1 MMTDGVTECRSK
13 DGFIEQKTVM
23 DIIESVR
30 DQSAQKMVEY
40 VFHKLEEL
48 QDFEQRDDFTL
59 VFSKRSNR
67 FIKDNLVVYRLYI
80 I

>member
-30 DQSAQKMVEY
+30 DQS
-40 VFHKLEEL
+40 HKIWWNMCFISLKNYRSLNNEMISHL
-48 QDFEQRDDFTL
+48 L
-59 VFSKRSNR
+59 FSKR
-67 FIKDNLVVYRLYI
+67 
-80 I
+80 